1 MAEITASVLEKAQR
15 KVARESIRINK
26 ALGLSYHVVRRGY
39 LYLVE
44 PDGTSKKI
52 KRVAFGLRKMDLS
65 DIEIRDGKYKIQ
77 VVRRP

>member
-15 KVARESIRINK
+15 MAAKESIRLNK

-39 LYLVE
+39 LYLVA

-52 KRVAFGLRKMDLS
+52 KKVAFGLRKIDMSHIKLK
-65 DIEIRDGKYKIQ
+65 DGKYEIQ
-77 VVRRP
+77 AVRRS

>member
-1 MAEITASVLEKAQR
+1 MAEITASVLENAQR
-15 KVARESIRINK
+15 KAAKESIRINK
-26 ALGLSYHVVRRGY
+26 ALGLPYHIVRRGY

-52 KRVAFGLRKMDLS
+52 KRVAFGLKKIDLS
-65 DIEIRDGKYKIQ
+65 NIKLKDEKYKIQ